1 MMKSSMRHL
10 GPAFSAARM
19 VSEYAERFY
28 IPAAD
33 HHRAM
38 VIDGYAKAKSLAAW
52 KTRVSDAWGEVSV
65 VSVKNGGADE
75 VAVGSLLSVEAR
87 VRLGSLGPGDVKVEA
102 YSGALTPE
110 GQLGSGQATP
120 LAWAAQESDA
130 HVYRGAV
137 ACDTSGARGYA
148 IRVLPAQEGV
158 LIPHELA
165 LVTWE

>member
-1 MMKSSMRHL
+1 MRHL

-19 VSEYAERFY
+19 VGEYAERFY
-28 IPAAD
+28 LPAAD

-38 VIDGYAKAKSLAAW
+38 VADGYAKARSLAAW
-52 KTRVSDAWGEVSV
+52 KARVRDAWGEVSV
-65 VSVKNGGADE
+65 VSVQNGGADE
-75 VAVGSLLSVEAR
+75 VAVGSQLAVEAL
-87 VRLGSLGPGDVKVEA
+87 VRLGTLEPGDVKVEA
-102 YSGALTPE
+102 YSGTLTAE

-120 LAWAAQESDA
+120 LAWVGRKDEA

-137 ACDTSGARGYA
+137 TCDISGARGYA
-148 IRVLPAQEGV
+148 VRVLPAQDGV